1 MIKNYFLKIFTIGA
15 ITLQS
20 VNLNAQE
27 YKCAADAIHNQ
38 EMANNTAYRQK
49 MDDFENYLAANKGK
63 LASVQGGVIY
73 RIPVVVHVMHKGEAL
88 GSGTNVSDEAVK
100 NGIKWLNERYRK
112 IPGTPGDANGVDVE
126 IEFALAV
133 RDQNGNC
140 TDGITRTD
148 MSSDATYMQYG
159 VKRSGANGITDA
171 ALKAIISWNQ
181 TQYYNIWLI
190 SEIDDNNGGSGTQGY
205 AYYASSHGT
214 ANDGAVMLAG
224 KFILQDRV
232 TLAHELGH
240 ALNLY
245 HTFEG
250 DVNGTTC
257 PTGNQCGSGLGD
269 CCGDTPPHIRTTIST
284 CAVGTN
290 ACDGGSST
298 DLHLPNYLDYSAD
311 VCQNMFTADQKIR
324 MLAALT
330 TTRASFLGSNGN
342 MSLVPPTIAGIDFT
356 ASSQFLCAGSS
367 VSFTD
372 FSACTPNTYI
382 NTPWSGISFNWTF
395 ANNSG
400 TTYNSTEQNP
410 TITFVNA
417 GTYDVTLSITNGQG
431 NSSYTR
437 QGMLIVSTAPI
448 APSCTGAT
456 TYAATLTYG
465 IYEVHLNT
473 LDHYSSGT
481 YGDIQSGATNVSGY
495 GDFVCSAGT
504 ILEANTT
511 YTISVKGTSSASLIE
526 DFRAYIDYNNDGDF
540 VDAGEQVAAWDSIP
554 GSTSLLNAT
563 FTTPASPIMNTS
575 LRMRVFSGRNTET
588 ITPCFT
594 TARGQVH
601 DYSVWVTD
609 RVARVSIAPSPAG
622 TITAGTNVTFTAS
635 PANEGTAPT
644 YKWFKNNVVIGGATS
659 VTYSS
664 TALADNDEIYC
675 VMTSNLANIIASPCT
690 SNVVI
695 MDVTGAIGITTS
707 NSQTNSFTV
716 FPNPNKG
723 EFSVKF
729 TSTEKSTYSLE
740 VTNVLGEIIH
750 KENFQEQNGQYSK
763 QMDIGKYGAGL
774 YFITLK
780 NGKHT
785 ICKKVVVQ

>member
-1 MIKNYFLKIFTIGA
+1 MMKNYFLKIFTIGA

-27 YKCAADAIHNQ
+27 FKCATDAIHNQ
-38 EMANNTAYRQK
+38 EMASNPTYKQK
-49 MDDFENYLAANKGK
+49 MDDFETYLATNKGK
-63 LASVQGGVIY
+63 LASVQGGVVY

-88 GSGTNVSDEAVK
+88 GSGTNVSEAAIK

-112 IPGTPGDANGVDVE
+112 VAGTPGDGNGVDVE

-133 RDQNGNC
+133 RDGSGNC
-140 TDGITRTD
+140 TNGITRTD
-148 MSSDATYMQYG
+148 MSGDATYMQYG

-171 ALKAIISWNQ
+171 ALKSVISWNQ
-181 TQYYNIWLI
+181 SQYYNIWLI

-205 AYYASSHGT
+205 AFFAASHGT

-250 DVNGTTC
+250 DASGTVC

-269 CCGDTPPHIRTTIST
+269 CCLDTPPHIRTSIST

-311 VCQNMFTADQKIR
+311 VCQNMFTTDQKSR
-324 MLAALT
+324 MITALT
-330 TTRASFLGSNGN
+330 TTRASFLGTNGN
-342 MSLVPPTIAGIDFT
+342 MSLVPPTTAGIDFT
-356 ASSQFLCAGSS
+356 GSSQFLCAGSS

-372 FSACTPNTYI
+372 NSACTPNTYI

-395 ANNSG
+395 TNNSG
-400 TTYNSTEQNP
+400 TTYNSTLQNP
-410 TITFVNA
+410 TITFANA

-431 NSSYTR
+431 TSSHTK
-437 QGMLIVSTAPI
+437 QGMLIVSAAPLT
-448 APSCTGAT
+448 PTCTGAT
-456 TYAATLTYG
+456 TYTATLTYG

-481 YGDIQSGATNVSGY
+481 YGDIQSGATNASGY
-495 GDFVCSAGT
+495 GDFACSAGT

-511 YTISVKGTSSASLIE
+511 YTISIKGTSNASILE
-526 DFRAYIDYNNDGDF
+526 DFKAYIDYNNNGDF
-540 VDAGEQVAAWDSIP
+540 SDVGEEIASWNDIT
-554 GSTSLLNAT
+554 GSASMISAT
-563 FTTPASPIMNTS
+563 FTTPASPVLNTS

-588 ITPCFT
+588 ITPCLT
-594 TARGQVH
+594 TARGQIH

-609 RVARVSIAPSPAG
+609 KIARVSIAPSPSG
-622 TITAGTNVTFTAS
+622 TISSGTNVTFTAS
-635 PANEGTAPT
+635 PTNGGSSPT
-644 YKWFKNNVVIGGATS
+644 YKWYKNNVVIGGATN
-659 VTYSS
+659 VTYAS
-664 TALADNDEIYC
+664 TTLADNDEIYC
-675 VMTSNLANIIASPCT
+675 VMTSNLADVIASPCT

-695 MDVTGAIGITTS
+695 MDVTSTVGLAATNVQTS
-707 NSQTNSFTV
+707 SFTV

-729 TSTEKSTYSLE
+729 TANEKANYSLE
-740 VTNVLGEIIH
+740 VTSVLGEIIY
-750 KENFQEQNGQYSK
+750 KENIQEQNGQISK
-763 QMDIGKYGAGL
+763 QLDMTKYGSGL
-774 YFITLK
+774 YFVTLK

-785 ICKKVVVQ
+785 TCKKVVVQ